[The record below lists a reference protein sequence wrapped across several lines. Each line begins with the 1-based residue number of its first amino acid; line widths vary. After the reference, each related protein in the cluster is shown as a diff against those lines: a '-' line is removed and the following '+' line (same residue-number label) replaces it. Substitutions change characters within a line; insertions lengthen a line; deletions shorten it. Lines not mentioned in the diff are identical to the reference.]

1 MPSREGENGFVPGR
15 LCFVGGVGTKQ
26 SYFALWEYRLAWPRG
41 GRDQEFPPFIPVRQG
56 VA

>member
-41 GRDQEFPPFIPVRQG
+41 AVTKSSRLLFQLGRG
-56 VA
+56 